1 VDGREPM
8 PQSLEA
14 VEQGSVEKEVDL
26 DMGGPREPV
35 SDTPQQKIKS
45 EGQTESPQ
53 TPNFI
58 TVLPYTPTPLTPSI
72 PGYHS
77 DIPKASP
84 LGIPKTFDIPT
95 APTPIWSPS
104 TNVGRDLPQ
113 SLPLGTRLPG
123 GSLGSN
129 NSFGG
134 NSPLTYDSFW
144 SSHSTTTVN
153 YQSLITNAPSAKGT
167 ALRGSYLRVA
177 APTPASNA
185 ASPTTEIMAEPQ
197 STDLRP
203 LHITGAFG
211 NSSEVKPSSGGPD
224 VSSGGSLMETN
235 KPQGN

>member
-1 VDGREPM
+1 
-8 PQSLEA
+8 
-14 VEQGSVEKEVDL
+14 
-26 DMGGPREPV
+26 MGGPREPV
-35 SDTPQQKIKS
+35 SDTPQQTIKS

-95 APTPIWSPS
+95 APTPIWPPS

-113 SLPLGTRLPG
+113 SLPLGTRLPGADIVLFPVSLSPCRVFPLTMKGSG

-153 YQSLITNAPSAKGT
+153 YQSLITHAPSAKGT

-211 NSSEVKPSSGGPD
+211 NSSEVKPSSGGPN